1 MISARD
7 ALERLRAGNRRFV
20 SDDRAGA
27 ALTSRTRRQALAA
40 GQEPFAIVLGC
51 SDSRVPAEIVFDQ
64 GVHGEFQ
71 FCQCW
76 RVLCSLANDQI
87 ASHVHR
93 HHGDLCSHRP
103 VLFEYSVLRMGTVH
117 RSMR

>member
-71 FCQCW
+71 FCQC
-76 RVLCSLANDQI
+76 LCSAIIRRSGQSVYREPRWYGHGI
-87 ASHVHR
+87 IHR
-93 HHGDLCSHRP
+93 CREFP
-103 VLFEYSVLRMGTVH
+103 QF
-117 RSMR
+117 